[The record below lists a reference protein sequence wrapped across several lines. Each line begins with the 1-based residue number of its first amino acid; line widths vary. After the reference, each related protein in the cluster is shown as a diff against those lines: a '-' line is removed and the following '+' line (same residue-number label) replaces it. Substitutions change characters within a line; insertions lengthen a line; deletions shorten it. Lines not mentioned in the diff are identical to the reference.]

1 MYLQG
6 PLPALFSANTLN
18 SYLQPVVRP
27 STHAFG
33 FLSAYSATLPL
44 FVLSW

>member
-18 SYLQPVVRP
+18 SYLQPVVKP
-27 STHAFG
+27 STHALG
-33 FLSAYSATLPL
+33 FLSAYSARFALYL
-44 FVLSW
+44 H